1 MHTTLDLLVLGGGPA
16 GRALAAACAQRGLRV
31 ASLDPHPDHPWPNH
45 YGIWVD
51 ELAPLK
57 LTDCLAH
64 LWPIA
69 EVDAGGRRV
78 LDRAY
83 GSLSN
88 DALRARLQAP
98 CLEGSAVQVEHTPT
112 GSTALLA
119 DGRRI
124 DATLIVDATGR
135 GLGPPRPTVGFQ
147 TAYGQMI
154 HVDRHDIALDAVRL
168 MDFSPVPGAP
178 TTPPTF
184 LYALPFG
191 PDRLFVEETVLAGH
205 PAPPFDVLEA
215 RLAARLAH
223 LGITPRAIEFEE
235 RCLIP
240 LGGPPAGPARLIPFG
255 AAAGMI
261 HPATGYSLGHTLRM
275 APLVADA
282 LVAGLAQGPAHA
294 AQTAHTALW
303 PRQKQRLWTIYR
315 FGLEVLM
322 GLDLP
327 ETQAFFRAFFTLDP
341 DLQKGWLAG
350 TLAVNEA
357 TRAMRGV
364 FAELPG
370 GLRAKLIGH
379 GMLPHGWR
387 LLGALIR

>member
-1 MHTTLDLLVLGGGPA
+1 
-16 GRALAAACAQRGLRV
+16 
-31 ASLDPHPDHPWPNH
+31 
-45 YGIWVD
+45 
-51 ELAPLK
+51 
-57 LTDCLAH
+57 
-64 LWPIA
+64 
-69 EVDAGGRRV
+69 
-78 LDRAY
+78 
-83 GSLSN
+83 
-88 DALRARLQAP
+88 
-98 CLEGSAVQVEHTPT
+98 
-112 GSTALLA
+112 
-119 DGRRI
+119 
-124 DATLIVDATGR
+124 
-135 GLGPPRPTVGFQ
+135 
-147 TAYGQMI
+147 
-154 HVDRHDIALDAVRL
+154 
-168 MDFSPVPGAP
+168 
-178 TTPPTF
+178 
-184 LYALPFG
+184 
-191 PDRLFVEETVLAGH
+191 
-205 PAPPFDVLEA
+205 VLEA

-282 LVAGLAQGPAHA
+282 LIAGLAQGPAHA
-294 AQTAHTALW
+294 AQTAHAALW

-341 DLQKGWLAG
+341 DLQKGWMAG